1 MKGYISDDSV
11 LLYMFSQ
18 RNTPLIR
25 ILKIEETIKDIEF
38 DPNFRKMKNNLRS
51 LETASRRGREIS
63 VGSPEDMGRII
74 ELRRNSVEIGETIAT
89 YKEKLEGYTSRLDL
103 LKKERVELQRQLFPS
118 SRVI

>member
-1 MKGYISDDSV
+1 
-11 LLYMFSQ
+11 MFSQ

-25 ILKIEETIKDIEF
+25 ILKIEEAIKDIEF
-38 DPNFRKMKNNLRS
+38 DPNFRKMKNNLQS

-103 LKKERVELQRQLFPS
+103 LKKERVELQRQLFPQ
-118 SRVI
+118 SRVT